1 MSPAPILLAK
11 QPTQPV
17 SRAAMTSPSMLI
29 LTRTFRSIS
38 VTPRQQSGRDHDRD
52 SGSRLAHGRGS
63 KYCLKD
69 SAVINTAIRDQGR
82 ST

>member
-38 VTPRQQSGRDHDRD
+38 VTPRQQPVATTTGTQVP
-52 SGSRLAHGRGS
+52 GSLTGEA
-63 KYCLKD
+63 
-69 SAVINTAIRDQGR
+69 ANTALKILP
-82 ST
+82 